1 MTGMRSEITTDLT
14 SIVATI
20 RENTR
25 IPCAVGLESP
35 RLNRQPRWQN
45 MRMGDR
51 RICDRKYNGKVWE
64 GCAAICRRLCE
75 RDEKSAVCILI

>member
-1 MTGMRSEITTDLT
+1 MVAPTSEKRIAKIAGEAEGFLYVVSSLGVTGMRSEITTDLT

-45 MRMGDR
+45 MRM
-51 RICDRKYNGKVWE
+51 E
-64 GCAAICRRLCE
+64 
-75 RDEKSAVCILI
+75 